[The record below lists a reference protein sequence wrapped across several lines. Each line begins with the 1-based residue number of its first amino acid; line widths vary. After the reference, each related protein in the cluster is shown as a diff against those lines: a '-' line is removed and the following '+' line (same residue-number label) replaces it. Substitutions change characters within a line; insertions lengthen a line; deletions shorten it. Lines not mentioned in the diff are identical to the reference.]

1 MQFRS
6 ARMSS
11 VLNFDGAVFFPDAA
25 CVRFFGLFLI
35 GEKFF
40 FAQTGLEPPQREA
53 VSC

>member
-25 CVRFFGLFLI
+25 CVRFF
-35 GEKFF
+35 
-40 FAQTGLEPPQREA
+40 
-53 VSC
+53 